1 MKPPPAPLPVLAVL
15 GLWVVTSL
23 AAASLAPAPA
33 AADTFPRTGAVRSVK
48 PGPKL
53 PRDKKVDRWLAG
65 AGISRQADERY
76 AWALVVLALDRRGE
90 DPEGAGCIWRSV
102 RLHDAEVGAVDPA
115 ALPVDEKERR
125 FLVEQLEADL
135 YPLGE
140 KPPIESDYDAPLPPI
155 EEEVE
160 TSQPKRTKAFYPA
173 YTPAAAEARTRG
185 QLVLTGIVGTDGRY
199 RVLRVVEPRAH
210 GLVHT
215 AIAAVCSWE
224 FEPAKRN
231 RKEPMAV
238 RYDALLEMEPPSSLR
253 NF

>member
-1 MKPPPAPLPVLAVL
+1 MLAVL

-23 AAASLAPAPA
+23 ATASLAIAPA
-33 AADTFPRTGAVRSVK
+33 AADTFPRTDSIRSVK

-76 AWALVVLALDRRGE
+76 AWALVVLALDRRGK

-115 ALPVDEKERR
+115 ALRIDEDERR
-125 FLVEQLEADL
+125 FLVEQFEADRF
-135 YPLGE
+135 PLGE
-140 KPPIESDYDAPLPPI
+140 KPPIEPDYEAPLPPI
-155 EEEVE
+155 DEPGDFEP
-160 TSQPKRTKAFYPA
+160 PKRTRVFYPA

-210 GLVHT
+210 GLVHS

-231 RKEPMAV
+231 REEPMAV
-238 RYDALLEMEPPSSLR
+238 RYDAVLEMEPPSSLR
-253 NF
+253 DF